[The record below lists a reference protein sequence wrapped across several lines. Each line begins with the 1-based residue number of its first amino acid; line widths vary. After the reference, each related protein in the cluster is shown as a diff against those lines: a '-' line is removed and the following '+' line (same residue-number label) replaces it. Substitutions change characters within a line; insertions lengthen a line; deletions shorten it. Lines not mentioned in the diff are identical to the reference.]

1 MELYRPGKLHPDEGL
16 IKTLK
21 KQRPAQNVL
30 DDMSVEEER
39 AELILKKAESH
50 ETTYVPERV

>member
-16 IKTLK
+16 IETLI
-21 KQRPAQNVL
+21 KQIPAQNVL